1 MESRWKGLANIKS
14 ENGEMEN
21 KIELMHK
28 TKNFFKCQTCSKK

>member
-1 MESRWKGLANIKS
+1 MANIKS

-28 TKNFFKCQTCSKK
+28 TKNFLNVKPVVRNKK